1 MRREGA
7 DSRGGYPV
15 DFLSPVRQAARMFF
29 ARAMAALSVMA
40 LAIPAAAGRP
50 PAGEVSASAASS
62 ASAAQRRDSPFAVGD
77 IFPDL
82 AFPSLEDGTP
92 TRLSDF
98 RGKKVMLHVF
108 ASW

>member
-7 DSRGGYPV
+7 DSRGEHPV
-15 DFLSPVRQAARMFF
+15 DFLSAVRHASQMFF
-29 ARAMAALSVMA
+29 VRAVATLSVMA
-40 LAIPAAAGRP
+40 LAIPAGAGSP
-50 PAGEVSASAASS
+50 SADEVSASVVSS
-62 ASAAQRRDSPFAVGD
+62 ESAAQRRDSPFAVGD
-77 IFPDL
+77 LFPDL

>member
-1 MRREGA
+1 M
-7 DSRGGYPV
+7 
-15 DFLSPVRQAARMFF
+15 DFFKLVGQACGMLIP
-29 ARAMAALSVMA
+29 RAVAVLSVVA
-40 LAIPAAAGRP
+40 LAIAFG
-50 PAGEVSASAASS
+50 GAASS
-62 ASAAQRRDSPFAVGD
+62 ASIDGTEAAASSAQRRDSPFAVGD